1 MPASAYGRPR
11 ALPTWPR
18 LGAAVIDFVVLLI
31 PEIIAFQLIAGPAMT
46 RALNYYQAHQAQ
58 GPSVAVAHAPNYQ
71 PALYHF
77 YIAIEAITAAYLIAS
92 YLGFSSTLGKLAVG
106 LRVTRVDGRPLR
118 VRDAVL
124 RSLPFWLPLLLV
136 PISVP
141 LLFFQYV
148 GGTILIFTRPD
159 RRGPEDLLGGTMVVA
174 KEFQGRSLTE
184 LAQIGPPPRP
194 SWPSRQPPP
203 PGGGHLP
210 GWEPVYAPPTPALGP
225 GSGQPGDGPDGGG
238 DHAEEEIR

>member
-1 MPASAYGRPR
+1 MPAPAYGRPR

-18 LGAAVIDFVVLLI
+18 LGAAVIDFVVLLV

-46 RALNYYQAHQAQ
+46 SAFNYYQAHPSQ
-58 GPSVAVAHAPNYQ
+58 GTSVAVAHAPDYQ

-92 YLGFSSTLGKLAVG
+92 YLGFSATLGKLAVG
-106 LRVTRVDGRPLR
+106 LRITRVDGQKLR

-124 RSLPFWLPLLLV
+124 RSLPFWLPLLMV
-136 PISVP
+136 PVSVP
-141 LLFFQYV
+141 LLLFQYV
-148 GGTILIFTRPD
+148 GGTILIFARPD

-184 LAQIGPPPRP
+184 LAQIAPPSRPPRL
-194 SWPSRQPPP
+194 PPP

-210 GWEPVYAPPTPALGP
+210 GWEPVYAPPAADLGP
-225 GSGQPGDGPDGGG
+225 GSDQPGNGPDGGG
-238 DHAEEEIR
+238 GPAEEETR